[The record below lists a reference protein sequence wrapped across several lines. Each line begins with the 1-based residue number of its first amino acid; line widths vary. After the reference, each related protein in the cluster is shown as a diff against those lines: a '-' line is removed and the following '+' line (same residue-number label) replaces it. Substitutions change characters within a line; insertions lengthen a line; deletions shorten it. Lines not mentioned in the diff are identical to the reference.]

1 VELTLVHDN
10 VEVGFVEVEA
20 KDSAYLPLQ
29 GLLLHAQVDDLTYS
43 RAGANKFLKVLRLA
57 AL

>member
-1 VELTLVHDN
+1 MVHDN

-20 KDSAYLPLQ
+20 KDAAYLPLQ

-43 RAGANKFLKVLRLA
+43 RAGANKFLKVLRLVA
-57 AL
+57 A